1 MATAARFTIPTT
13 RILNRALGLP
23 GDRRL
28 SAARRSSEA
37 DTPSPPTWKAWAS
50 SLRLTLNPPWVNA
63 YQAVY
68 DGNVQPGSTT
78 DQGLSVLQTKNPF
91 QGAALHMYDPNL
103 QPARVQ
109 QWSTIIEHQLPWD
122 MVLWAGYIGEK
133 GTHLVDFMPY
143 FQKILTPSGQV
154 LPSPYVEGNPATGG
168 DIAVSPGP
176 GSAANM
182 EYDSLQL
189 SARKRLSKGLE
200 FQLAYTWSKGMSR
213 FGGFLRGRRTGKPT
227 SNRSRCRT
235 FTIARRSGGRAI
247 LMPRRCSASIAS
259 YELPF
264 GHGQA
269 MGSNWNPVVNGILG
283 NWRVGAI
290 VSAHTGFPITVTALD
305 RSGTLS
311 VGAARQLRGKFRG
324 TAGSWAGRHLVQYR
338 GVQATNGGNLRQLRR
353 GDDERSGTERSG
365 YVGGEG
371 ISYPGYHA
379 PGVPHGILQHDQYAN
394 FPRA

>member
-1 MATAARFTIPTT
+1 M
-13 RILNRALGLP
+13 
-23 GDRRL
+23 
-28 SAARRSSEA
+28 
-37 DTPSPPTWKAWAS
+37 

-91 QGAALHMYDPNL
+91 QGAALNMWDPNL
-103 QPARVQ
+103 RPARIQ
-109 QWSTIIEHQLPWD
+109 QWSTIVEHQLPWD
-122 MVLWAGYIGEK
+122 TVVWAGFIGEK
-133 GTHLVDFMPY
+133 GTHLVTYMPY
-143 FQKILTPSGQV
+143 SQKILTPTGQV
-154 LPSPYVEGNPATGG
+154 LPSPYVEGNPALSVISSIAGTGS
-168 DIAVSPGP
+168 D
-176 GSAANM
+176 ANM

-200 FQLAYTWSKGMSR
+200 FQLAYTWSKGMSDSV
-213 FGGFLRGRRTGKPT
+213 GFYGQANGQADQQSQQMQNLYDRKAEWGPT
-227 SNRSRCRT
+227 YFN
-235 FTIARRSGGRAI
+235 
-247 LMPRRCSASIAS
+247 ASQVLSFNSS

-311 VGAARQLRGKFRG
+311 LGPRANSWEFRG

-338 GVQATNGGNLRQLRR
+338 GVQATDGGNLRQLRR